1 MEYTKIR
8 ICLREDP
15 KRLYRIIAIK
25 EDPSLYELGA
35 IIAKS
40 LRVEFEHY
48 YYFRTKNESFIP
60 NPWIEDYVNE
70 NEYPMST
77 MRLSDLPN
85 TFTYIYDTGENYEFD
100 CKIFKRKHKAD
111 VNEMEA
117 PLAFVLEG
125 AGQGIFENDHY
136 SLDLYLADEINP
148 LRDKDNIDE
157 GYFLPMNFEMNCF
170 GDFDKALDLEHM
182 VYFDGQ
188 FDSIIKSLGHDN
200 DLEENLF
207 SDDVMDPISTI
218 GALVATNIFMEPE
231 TNKVYRR
238 LVEKYDMNDVY
249 TMILSKTVEIFMDT
263 NGDFNEEF
271 DDAYSEMLKTL
282 K

>member
-1 MEYTKIR
+1 M
-8 ICLREDP
+8 L
-15 KRLYRIIAIK
+15 
-25 EDPSLYELGA
+25 
-35 IIAKS
+35 
-40 LRVEFEHY
+40 
-48 YYFRTKNESFIP
+48 FRS
-60 NPWIEDYVNE
+60 
-70 NEYPMST
+70 
-77 MRLSDLPN
+77 
-85 TFTYIYDTGENYEFD
+85 
-100 CKIFKRKHKAD
+100 
-111 VNEMEA
+111 
-117 PLAFVLEG
+117 
-125 AGQGIFENDHY
+125 
-136 SLDLYLADEINP
+136 
-148 LRDKDNIDE
+148 
-157 GYFLPMNFEMNCF
+157 
-170 GDFDKALDLEHM
+170 
-182 VYFDGQ
+182 FDGQ